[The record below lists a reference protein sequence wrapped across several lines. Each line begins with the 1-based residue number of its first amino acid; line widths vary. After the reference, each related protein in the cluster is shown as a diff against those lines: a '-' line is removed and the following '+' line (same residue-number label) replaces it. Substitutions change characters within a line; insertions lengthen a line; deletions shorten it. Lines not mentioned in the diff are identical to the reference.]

1 VHAVD
6 AWAGSIF
13 SPDGTTV
20 CGRLNSAKTMWGKN
34 RTFVVVVVDNVIDQR
49 LPFGYVSS
57 AHRLGWLIK
66 V

>member
-6 AWAGSIF
+6 AWTGSIYC
-13 SPDGTTV
+13 PDGTTV

-34 RTFVVVVVDNVIDQR
+34 RTSVVVDNVIDQR

-57 AHRLGWLIK
+57 AHRLGWRVQI
-66 V
+66 